1 MRTRACRSIR
11 LTGAAA
17 LHLTAALLLAG
28 ALLTPAPALGT
39 DFCRFLD
46 RFPATGQETCWDSAG
61 TEITCAGTGQDG
73 DVQAGGTL
81 RYKDLGNGTILDR
94 NTLLI
99 WEKKSDDGSIHDK
112 DTQYDWDQAFAVHV
126 ADLNTANFAGRHD
139 WRLPNVKELQSIVDY
154 ETFNPAVDPA
164 FNNGDCAGGTCTV
177 LTCSCTGTASS
188 YWSSSTKASFPPD
201 AWNVGFNFGSVNASD
216 KDDFDFVRAVRGGCV
231 D

>member
-28 ALLTPAPALGT
+28 ALLTPAPARGA
-39 DFCRFLD
+39 DFCRLLD
-46 RFPATGQETCWDSAG
+46 RFPATGQTTCYDGSFNPTA
-61 TEITCAGTGQDG
+61 CAGTGQDG
-73 DVQAGGTL
+73 DIQAGGAL

-112 DTQYDWDQAFAVHV
+112 DTQYNWANAFAVHV

-154 ETFNPAVDPA
+154 ERDNPSIDPA
-164 FNNGDCAGGTCTV
+164 FNNGDCTGGTCTV
-177 LTCSCTGTASS
+177 LTCSCTGTVSD
-188 YWSSSTKASFPPD
+188 YWSSSTRALDPTS
-201 AWNVGFNFGSVNASD
+201 AWNVNFFSGFVDDDGKSNF
-216 KDDFDFVRAVRGGCV
+216 FFVRAVRGGCV
-231 D
+231 N

>member
-11 LTGAAA
+11 LMGGAA
-17 LHLTAALLLAG
+17 LFLTAALLLAG
-28 ALLTPAPALGT
+28 ALLTPAPAMGA
-39 DFCRFLD
+39 DACRFLD
-46 RFPATGQETCWDSAG
+46 RFPATGQTTSYTPGD
-61 TEITCAGTGQDG
+61 DG
-73 DVQAGGTL
+73 DIQAGGPL

-99 WEKKSDDGSIHDK
+99 WEKKSDDDSIHDK
-112 DTQYDWDQAFAVHV
+112 DTQYNWANAFAVHV

-139 WRLPNVKELQSIVDY
+139 WRLPNVKELQSLVDY

-177 LTCSCTGTASS
+177 LTCSCTGMASV
-188 YWSSSTKASFPPD
+188 YWSSSTVAGTPTSAWIVSFNDGDVD
-201 AWNVGFNFGSVNASD
+201 AVD
-216 KDDFDFVRAVRGGCV
+216 KSNDFFVRAVRGGCV